1 MKKILLG
8 LFILGTLGMAESNY
22 EVYVKNGVKI
32 SQSEVDRDSK
42 EIENIVNKMIN
53 DYETRDKKIML
64 KKSRIIFLRNVKKQN
79 QNDEVYKNFNTEDK
93 EFYDK
98 YFEIAVNE
106 MINSL
111 DKISKYVPK
120 SISFID
126 KNIAKV
132 EVIEILPNL
141 ESSNGDDDVERA
153 IKKAGLTDEETN
165 NLEHISDLSNQ
176 KREKILKYLGEE
188 IRKELSET
196 TEESNILEF
205 KKVNGKWETKDKLY
219 DLSEFK

>member
-8 LFILGTLGMAESNY
+8 LFVLGTLGMAQQNY
-22 EVYVKNGVKI
+22 EVFVKSGVKI

-79 QNDEVYKNFNTEDK
+79 QKDEDYKNFNTEDK

>member
-1 MKKILLG
+1 MKKILIG
-8 LFILGTLGMAESNY
+8 LFVLGTLGMAQQNY
-22 EVYVKNGVKI
+22 EVFVKSGVKI

>member
-8 LFILGTLGMAESNY
+8 LFVLGTLGMAQQNY
-22 EVYVKNGVKI
+22 EVFVKSGVKI

-79 QNDEVYKNFNTEDK
+79 QNDEDYKNFNTEDK

>member
-8 LFILGTLGMAESNY
+8 LFILGTLGMAQQNY
-22 EVYVKNGVKI
+22 EVFVKSGVKI

-42 EIENIVNKMIN
+42 EIENTVNKMIN

>member
-64 KKSRIIFLRNVKKQN
+64 EKFRAITLRETK
-79 QNDEVYKNFNTEDK
+79 NDDDYKNFNAKDK

-98 YFEIAVNE
+98 MNEIMVNE
-106 MINSL
+106 MMISL
-111 DKISKYVPK
+111 AKTTKYVPK
-120 SISFID
+120 SILFTS

-132 EVIEILPNL
+132 EITEIAPNFDNI
-141 ESSNGDDDVERA
+141 SNTDEDFDRA
-153 IKKAGLTDEETN
+153 IKRAGVTDEEMN

-176 KREKILKYLGEE
+176 KKERFFKYLSEE
-188 IRKELSET
+188 IKKELSET
-196 TEESNILEF
+196 TEENRSLEF
-205 KKVNGKWETKDKLY
+205 KKVSGKWQTKDKLY
-219 DLSEFK
+219 DLPESD

>member
-32 SQSEVDRDSK
+32 SQSEVDSDSK

-64 KKSRIIFLRNVKKQN
+64 EKFRAITLKETK
-79 QNDEVYKNFNTEDK
+79 NDDDYKNFNAKDK

-98 YFEIAVNE
+98 MNEIMVNE
-106 MINSL
+106 MMISL
-111 DKISKYVPK
+111 AKTTKYVSK
-120 SISFID
+120 SILFTS

-132 EVIEILPNL
+132 EITEIAPNFDNI
-141 ESSNGDDDVERA
+141 SNTDEDFDRA
-153 IKKAGLTDEETN
+153 IKKAGVTDEEIN

-176 KREKILKYLGEE
+176 KKERFFKYLSEE
-188 IRKELSET
+188 IKKELSET
-196 TEESNILEF
+196 TEENRSLEF
-205 KKVNGKWETKDKLY
+205 KKVSGKWQTKDKLY
-219 DLSEFK
+219 DLPESD

>member
-1 MKKILLG
+1 
-8 LFILGTLGMAESNY
+8 
-22 EVYVKNGVKI
+22 
-32 SQSEVDRDSK
+32 
-42 EIENIVNKMIN
+42 
-53 DYETRDKKIML
+53 ML

-176 KREKILKYLGEE
+176 RREKILKYLGEE

>member
-32 SQSEVDRDSK
+32 SQSEVDSDSK

-64 KKSRIIFLRNVKKQN
+64 EKFRAITLRETK
-79 QNDEVYKNFNTEDK
+79 NDDDYKNFNAKDK

-98 YFEIAVNE
+98 MNEIMVNE
-106 MINSL
+106 MMISL
-111 DKISKYVPK
+111 AKTTKYVPK
-120 SISFID
+120 SILFTS

-132 EVIEILPNL
+132 EITEIAPNFDNI
-141 ESSNGDDDVERA
+141 SNTDEDFDRA
-153 IKKAGLTDEETN
+153 IKKAGVTDEEMN

-176 KREKILKYLGEE
+176 KKERFFKYLSEE
-188 IRKELSET
+188 IKKELSET

>member
-8 LFILGTLGMAESNY
+8 LFVLGTLGMAQQNY
-22 EVYVKNGVKI
+22 EVFVKSGVKI

-153 IKKAGLTDEETN
+153 IKKAGITNLKNLKRNRKIVEDAIKYNGAVKNKEEYINTLLN
-165 NLEHISDLSNQ
+165 
-176 KREKILKYLGEE
+176 RFY
-188 IRKELSET
+188 
-196 TEESNILEF
+196 
-205 KKVNGKWETKDKLY
+205 VNGKDATLDEKKIMQKL
-219 DLSEFK
+219 KK

>member
-1 MKKILLG
+1 
-8 LFILGTLGMAESNY
+8 MAESNY

-64 KKSRIIFLRNVKKQN
+64 EKFRAITLKETK
-79 QNDEVYKNFNTEDK
+79 NDDDYKNFNAKDK

-98 YFEIAVNE
+98 MNEIMVNE
-106 MINSL
+106 MMISL
-111 DKISKYVPK
+111 AKTTKYVPK
-120 SISFID
+120 SILFTS

-132 EVIEILPNL
+132 EITEIAPNFDNI
-141 ESSNGDDDVERA
+141 SNTDEDFDRA
-153 IKKAGLTDEETN
+153 IKKAGVTDEEIN

-176 KREKILKYLGEE
+176 KKERFFKYLSEE
-188 IRKELSET
+188 IKKELSET
-196 TEESNILEF
+196 TEENRSLEF
-205 KKVNGKWETKDKLY
+205 KKVSGKWQTKDKLY
-219 DLSEFK
+219 DLPESD

>member
-64 KKSRIIFLRNVKKQN
+64 EKFRAITLKETK
-79 QNDEVYKNFNTEDK
+79 NDDDYKNFNAKDK

-98 YFEIAVNE
+98 MNEIMVNE
-106 MINSL
+106 MMISL
-111 DKISKYVPK
+111 AKTTKYVPK
-120 SISFID
+120 SISFTG
-126 KNIAKV
+126 KNSAKV
-132 EVIEILPNL
+132 EIIEILPDFNNL
-141 ESSNGDDDVERA
+141 SGGDEELEKA
-153 IKKAGLTDEETN
+153 TKKAGVTDEETN

-219 DLSEFK
+219 DLSKFK

>member
-79 QNDEVYKNFNTEDK
+79 QNDEDYKNFNTEDK

>member
-79 QNDEVYKNFNTEDK
+79 QKDEDYKNFNTEDK